1 MEMGEPL
8 LLVINDMMYDGKR
21 KAFFRENA
29 SGYKTGINDGIAE
42 ILLNRAM
49 MITPIYRNTE
59 EPPPETTEGLQQ
71 QYLDTVPLLSINP
84 HCSFRFIMS

>member
-42 ILLNRAM
+42 ILLEQGYDDYTNL
-49 MITPIYRNTE
+49 PEYRR
-59 EPPPETTEGLQQ
+59 TTSGDDGGAATAVLG
-71 QYLDTVPLLSINP
+71 YCPSA
-84 HCSFRFIMS
+84 